1 SNARLIIVK
10 VSGSSETKS
19 RAASLS
25 IKVAVMVRPGTLRRS
40 LCDRFAI
47 FEHATGRPT
56 RRQLH
61 TPEHAGRT
69 LFHRSWCAAS
79 SHVSPHPSRTYGVYE
94 NPPWPQ
100 FLCEQ
105 ARHRGERGLARAVTG
120 GGFFGQALNRFGFS
134 RVDDF
139 RLRSWRCRV
148 GISHAGQHVPALGC
162 ERASDFASDAAAR
175 SRNQRRGSHG
185 RSSTLIARRS
195 SIARYP
201 SATW

>member
-1 SNARLIIVK
+1 MGAASRPIHQRRPGVRAFRPRLSRGPASLPDVRRRGHTPSDVRRDREGRGNRSASNARLIIVK

-105 ARHRGERGLARAVTG
+105 ARHRGERGLARAVTV
-120 GGFFGQALNRFGFS
+120 GGFF
-134 RVDDF
+134 
-139 RLRSWRCRV
+139 
-148 GISHAGQHVPALGC
+148 
-162 ERASDFASDAAAR
+162 
-175 SRNQRRGSHG
+175 
-185 RSSTLIARRS
+185 ARRS
-195 SIARYP
+195 I
-201 SATW
+201 SASDSWGFDRRSTRPVG